1 MIYEAINREIL
12 RAFILALSRQEYS
25 ESLQTQ
31 LHAISQQMQR
41 DPALLEQPIL
51 LIQPLFDAHSNFQ
64 TAYDRA
70 CLELEQNNLTR
81 TLDGPIKILQEASNA
96 EITNS
101 FKVICDDIDSIRAA
115 QAQLNPKTSPW
126 QKFQQLWQSSK

>member
-1 MIYEAINREIL
+1 MINESINRKTL
-12 RAFILALSRQEYS
+12 SAFIVALADQEPS
-25 ESLQTQ
+25 APLQTQ
-31 LHAISQQMQR
+31 INSIGQQLQTN
-41 DPALLEQPIL
+41 PTLLDQPIL
-51 LIQPLFDAHSNFQ
+51 LLQPLLDAHP
-64 TAYDRA
+64 TLAAAYQAARQ
-70 CLELEQNNLTR
+70 ELSQNNPDR